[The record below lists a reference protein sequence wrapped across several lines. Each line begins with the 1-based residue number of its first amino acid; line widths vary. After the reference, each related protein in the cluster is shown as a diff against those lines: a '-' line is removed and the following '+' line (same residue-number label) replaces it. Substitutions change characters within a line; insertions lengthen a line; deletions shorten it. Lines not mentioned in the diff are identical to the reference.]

1 LADAW
6 QVDDQD
12 LQVDDQDLESSV
24 EKQRADFLVETIGVP
39 KELATLEGVQKIL
52 FEDHSVGGGK
62 HQYSSTQQA
71 MFESDDTGKSLD
83 EIKADKG
90 IYRILANAPGASKV
104 YRRSDNPELY
114 VIYNPKSDRKPP
126 RYDSTA
132 DFTDK
137 EQNEDTHYMI
147 ETNAM
152 KLSLA
157 TNSETGEQE
166 VVQDRFKVYKSFD
179 GIKYDS
185 YNNRNKPYRI
195 RMDKTTDYYDP
206 NTGES
211 ANHAH
216 DGRAGYEGSA
226 DFFRRTVSSEE
237 RDVNGRDF
245 TDPYA
250 QILQMDSEEL
260 PSA

>member
-39 KELATLEGVQKIL
+39 KELAALEGVQKIL
-52 FEDHSVGGGK
+52 FEDHSVGGSK
-62 HQYSSTQQA
+62 HQHSSTQQA

-83 EIKADKG
+83 EIKAEKG
-90 IYRILANAPGASKV
+90 IFEIKKNYSGYDKS
-104 YRRSDNPELY
+104 PELY
-114 VIYNPKSDRKPP
+114 VIYNPKSDREPL
-126 RYDSTA
+126 RYGSIVDR
-132 DFTDK
+132 FRK
-137 EQNEDTHYMI
+137 EAQNEDKSYMI
-147 ETNAM
+147 ETEAI

-179 GIKYDS
+179 GIKHDS
-185 YNNRNKPYRI
+185 YNDRDEPYRI
-195 RMDKTTDYYDP
+195 KMDKTTDYYDP
-206 NTGES
+206 KTGES

-237 RDVNGRDF
+237 RDVNGRDY
-245 TDPYA
+245 TDPYS